1 MSYYLEFDRIF
12 LCSSSGYT
20 PLWLLGD
27 SSVWEGCGRHR
38 RIVRSWKVFQHLL
51 GVSEAEFI
59 EAVKPMLGGTYQEH
73 WKRNGKWVDDKGLI
87 RWVKNGCKNATTV
100 EDLLRVNRHTCITC
114 KLQDQRWK
122 STLET
127 DIRTTSDLDD
137 WILRAKAAMESNSD
151 LYPLI
156 MLNTWGEKITHPV
169 KQLDPNERVV
179 IKSKHGYLFK
189 YEEGASHWSHHKESA
204 LIFTAKEAA
213 LLPVQLGKPV
223 SASVLDT
230 PNDYVVVITNDCK
243 APCYLNRLTGKRHLL
258 YSYSLNS
265 AKLYS
270 TKAAAKK
277 AAETAK
283 KRVPNWDFAV
293 ANLDELSD
301 GT

>member
-1 MSYYLEFDRIF
+1 M
-12 LCSSSGYT
+12 
-20 PLWLLGD
+20 
-27 SSVWEGCGRHR
+27 
-38 RIVRSWKVFQHLL
+38 
-51 GVSEAEFI
+51 
-59 EAVKPMLGGTYQEH
+59 
-73 WKRNGKWVDDKGLI
+73 
-87 RWVKNGCKNATTV
+87 
-100 EDLLRVNRHTCITC
+100 
-114 KLQDQRWK
+114 
-122 STLET
+122 ET

-213 LLPVQLGKPV
+213 LLPVHLGKPV

-270 TKAAAKK
+270 TKAAVNK